1 MENSQNTDIP
11 NQVAE
16 SENSQTKSINNIN
29 TNTKSNNIVKNK
41 ITAASLITENSP
53 NGVASKEV
61 LNNYKESLTEAERA
75 NLTKLLRHIKSGSP
89 INFNQRKMRDK
100 GGKDYYFIHQSLG
113 GDARTGYKV
122 IIFEGFDLL
131 LERIMLE
138 DFDITLFDDLG
149 TELAK

>member
-1 MENSQNTDIP
+1 MENSQSADIP

-16 SENSQTKSINNIN
+16 SENNQTQLINNIKIN
-29 TNTKSNNIVKNK
+29 KPKNMVKNK
-41 ITAASLITENSP
+41 ITAESLIIEKST

-61 LNNYKESLTEAERA
+61 LNNYSASLTEAERA

-100 GGKDYYFIHQSLG
+100 GGKDYHFIHQSLG

-131 LERIMLE
+131 LERMMVE
-138 DFDITLFDDLG
+138 DFDNTLFDDLA